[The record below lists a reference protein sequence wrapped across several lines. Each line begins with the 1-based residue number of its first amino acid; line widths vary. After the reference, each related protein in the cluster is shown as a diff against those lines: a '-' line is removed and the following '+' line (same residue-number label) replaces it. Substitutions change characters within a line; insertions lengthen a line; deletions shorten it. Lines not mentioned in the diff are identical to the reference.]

1 MSESM
6 AFDDVEVTL
15 NGITWTCYGMVE
27 FDVEKG
33 EPMRMPQS
41 LDDDGYPGD
50 PDEIS
55 DITVTEITSITCE
68 DKDGNEHT
76 FSYEGEHQLLTAS
89 EALAKSIMDYGDPT
103 RRPDEDELK
112 EQIEVYF
119 DANLEELNYE

>member
-6 AFDDVEVTL
+6 AYEVEVSL
-15 NGITWTCYGMVE
+15 SGVTWTCYGIVE

-55 DITVTEITSITCE
+55 DITVTEVDSITRE
-68 DKDGNEHT
+68 GKDGKEYT
-76 FSYEGEHQLLTAS
+76 FSYEGKYQ
-89 EALAKSIMDYGDPT
+89 GDPT
-103 RRPDEDELK
+103 QRPDESEIK
-112 EQIEVYF
+112 EQIEEYF
-119 DANLEELNYE
+119 DANHEELVYDA